1 MCRSLNFIPFPLFKG
16 AHSQTVM
23 GSLLNWQRDP
33 GSEQMLVRLPDE
45 DQISLEISV
54 PEAWGS
60 TDPTVVMLHGL
71 AGSHY
76 SPHLIRMTNKLL
88 ATGIKVV
95 RMNMRGCGSG
105 KGLARHIYHSG
116 RSDDVLHSLRALQ
129 EKSPDSPTVLVGFSL
144 GGNIALKL
152 AGELKSSTSE
162 VFKKV
167 IAINPPV
174 DLYSSVDLL
183 SYQSNRIYER
193 YFIRLLRAD
202 VIYRHKIFPDLP
214 KVDLPKKMSFFD
226 FDELYTA
233 PQCGFS
239 GAMDYYEKCSSAP
252 LIADITIAC
261 NILFAEDDP
270 IICANVLDGLTMPDN
285 VSIYKT
291 EKGGHIGYLGYPSQG
306 FHWLDKILISW
317 IQDI

>member
-1 MCRSLNFIPFPLFKG
+1 MCEDLNFIPFPLFKG
-16 AHSQTVM
+16 AHTQTVM
-23 GSLLNWQRDP
+23 GSLLNWQREP

-45 DQISLEISV
+45 DQISLEVSV
-54 PEAWGS
+54 PKDWKP
-60 TDPTVVMLHGL
+60 TDMTVVMLHGL
-71 AGSHY
+71 AGSHH
-76 SPHLIRMTNKLL
+76 SPYLIRMTNKLL
-88 ATGIKVV
+88 AKGIRVV

-116 RSDDVLHSLRALQ
+116 RSDDVLHSLKALRA
-129 EKSPDSPTVLVGFSL
+129 KTPDSPTVLVGFSL

-152 AGELKSSTSE
+152 AGELRSSASE
-162 VFKKV
+162 VLKKV

-183 SYQSNRIYER
+183 SYRSNRMYER

-202 VIYRHKIFPDLP
+202 VMYRHKIFPDLP
-214 KVDLPKKMSFFD
+214 KVELSRKMCFFD

-252 LIADITIAC
+252 LIPDITIPC
-261 NILFAEDDP
+261 HILFAEDDP
-270 IICANVLDGLTMPDN
+270 IICASVLDGVTVPDN
-285 VSIYKT
+285 VSIFKT
-291 EKGGHIGYLGYPSQG
+291 KKGGHIGYLSYPSQG
-306 FHWLDKILISW
+306 FHWLDNILVGW
-317 IQDI
+317 IQNI